1 GARCAA
7 LGSRTEARMKITWS
21 NAKKALVG
29 KSTLIEFKHV
39 DATGKEMS
47 LEHAW
52 GIIQSVDRKGIF
64 VELLGVRTG
73 QTTALAAQP
82 EIFQAA
88 RPGLYKLQTTGEEI
102 ESPDFFS
109 VWTVTHKNKVGVG

>member
-1 GARCAA
+1 
-7 LGSRTEARMKITWS
+7 MKITWS

-29 KSTLIEFKHV
+29 KSTLIELKHV
-39 DATGKEMS
+39 DALGREMG

-73 QTTALAAQP
+73 QTMALPGTP
-82 EIFQAA
+82 EIFQTA
-88 RPGLYKLQTTGEEI
+88 RPGLYTLQTTGEEI

-109 VWTVTHKNKVGVG
+109 VWTITHKNEVAAR